1 MRFKS
6 SFRSSLSS
14 EEQALGKNEI
24 LFKKQKMDFLTFL
37 SVPVIIFFIGLCGI
51 FLNRKNVLLI
61 LMSVELILL
70 SINFSF
76 LVASCYLDDR
86 LGQILAIF
94 ILTVAAAESSIGLA
108 ILVVFYRIRGTIAIE
123 FINLLKG

>member
-1 MRFKS
+1 LRFKS